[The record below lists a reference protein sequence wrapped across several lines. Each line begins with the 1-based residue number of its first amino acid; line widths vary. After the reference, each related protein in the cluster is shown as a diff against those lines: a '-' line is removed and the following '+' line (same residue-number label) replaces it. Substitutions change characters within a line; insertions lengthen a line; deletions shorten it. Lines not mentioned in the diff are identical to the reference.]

1 MLAELAHTASAPD
14 MEQIGSAF
22 TVKVAAVEVVVLQVL
37 LNCAR
42 YCLPL
47 SLPLA
52 LKLYVL
58 LFAPA
63 IFVKAAPPSVLT
75 CH

>member
-1 MLAELAHTASAPD
+1 

-22 TVKVAAVEVVVLQVL
+22 TVKRAAVELALPQVL

-47 SLPLA
+47 SLA
-52 LKLYVL
+52 LVVKL
-58 LFAPA
+58 
-63 IFVKAAPPSVLT
+63 
-75 CH
+75 